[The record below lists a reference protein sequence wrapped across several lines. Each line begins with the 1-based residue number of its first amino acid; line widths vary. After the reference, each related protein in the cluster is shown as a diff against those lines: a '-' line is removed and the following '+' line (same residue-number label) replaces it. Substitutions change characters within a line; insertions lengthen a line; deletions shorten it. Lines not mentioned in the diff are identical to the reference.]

1 MDKMG
6 KKAILLVRI
15 LLIAVM
21 LTSAGIIVS
30 KLLDYR
36 KGAKDYG
43 EAAEIAQGGQ
53 ASAELPPEET
63 DAYAAMLA
71 ELDLAAL
78 REVNDE
84 VVGWI
89 AIPDT
94 EVYYPILQTSDND
107 YYLKHTWKKEK
118 SSVGAVFMEYR
129 DLPDFSG
136 FHSMLYGHQMRDGS
150 MFGGLHK
157 YADEEYL
164 REHPAIYIVTDA
176 GVQKYDI
183 FAAYEVGVQEVVYQ
197 RNIEEKGLQQEL
209 IDFVTA
215 RAVGDA
221 GAALDADSHI
231 LTLST
236 CTGRGYETR
245 WVVQAA
251 LSE

>member
-1 MDKMG
+1 M
-6 KKAILLVRI
+6 
-15 LLIAVM
+15 
-21 LTSAGIIVS
+21 
-30 KLLDYR
+30 
-36 KGAKDYG
+36 
-43 EAAEIAQGGQ
+43 
-53 ASAELPPEET
+53 
-63 DAYAAMLA
+63 
-71 ELDLAAL
+71 AAL

-221 GAALDADSHI
+221 GAALDADSQFLI
-231 LTLST
+231 LFVGLL
-236 CTGRGYETR
+236 GEGYATR